1 MVCVL
6 SAAAFS
12 QAPKAKP
19 TPKKPVTKP
28 AASPTPA
35 ESEDEVFEKVR
46 NIAAP
51 AERAPALKEFLEK
64 FPESAHKVRAQELLV
79 SARAQEAEG
88 KIQAGDTPGGIA
100 LFELAVR
107 EAPSPLSDQLFH
119 GVMFL
124 IPNNLQYLGQNGNA
138 IKIADLI
145 EEKVGNN
152 FAQLLDL
159 AKFHLSVENASGA
172 QRAAEKATA
181 IDSGSAA
188 GYEILGQAY
197 RMNLKLEEAAAAY
210 EKGLQTNTRLL
221 STILYLADSKRAL
234 GKPEEALALY
244 KEALEREPDNTSARS
259 GMVLALL
266 NSGKRREAEVELQNA
281 LAANQKNFVLMAG
294 VAYWYAAHNEGDK
307 AVELARR
314 ALTVEPRFVWA
325 HIALARGLLLQK
337 QPVEAER
344 VMLQASQYGN
354 FPTISYERASAK
366 YAVGFFE
373 EAAIDLRRSF
383 SIKDGKLAVDLAGR
397 IPQSGDSFVDILAPE
412 RRASIYESLAAD
424 SPENAARLKTLL
436 VFDLKL
442 SDKDAADAD
451 IVAAADAF
459 VGEKDAMQSYRQLY
473 VANKLLQKKRLPE
486 KTLQYV
492 QSAVGGIDNS
502 VTLPNATLA
511 VLADELLEPRA
522 SALTRGTAV
531 DVPAIPKPV
540 LLSIMRGRVEELS
553 GWALFQQEKLDEAV
567 VRLRRAVSVLPEQ
580 STWWRS
586 TLWKLATI
594 LDATGKSDEAFEAY
608 SRSYLSGPPDTIK
621 YATLQGLCQRLYGGL
636 NGCEEKITLAAKGDP
651 SVKKGAGSLLK
662 AQPTPVPPVSEAPKP
677 VETSETI
684 KNTGGAAE
692 PSPSPTMEP
701 VSLKTSPNTSPN
713 TSSAPEV
720 VPPANTADTAAPQ
733 KTVTDESLKSEPVK
747 EAAKVTS
754 DEAKQETAPK
764 TEETAKNE
772 GAAKND
778 SESRKRT
785 VTSKTEPEAAKDGV
799 VYSNPN
805 AQVRVRSLSSENTSG
820 SSNTSGCQT
829 AVSPEKLI
837 LINNGGWGSVTIDLK
852 GDGKLEDI
860 KVTTENSEDLTLEL
874 QTGIGK
880 DIGRVL
886 YVVRSISTK
895 KGDFKVFVESPCG
908 EKKEVS
914 ITVR

>member
-6 SAAAFS
+6 PAAAFS

-19 TPKKPVTKP
+19 TPKKPPAKSVAKP
-28 AASPTPA
+28 TPSPTPA
-35 ESEDEVFEKVR
+35 ESEDEAFEKAR

-51 AERAPALKEFLEK
+51 AERGTALKEFLEK
-64 FPESAHKVRAQELLV
+64 FPESAHKIRAQELIV
-79 SARAQEAEG
+79 SARAQEAES
-88 KIQAGDTPGGIA
+88 KIQAGDTQGGVA

-152 FAQLLDL
+152 FTQLLDL

-181 IDSGSAA
+181 IDSSSAA

-221 STILYLADSKRAL
+221 STILYLADSQRAL

-244 KEALEREPDNTSARS
+244 KEALEREPANSSARS

-281 LAANQKNFVLMAG
+281 LDVDQKNFVLMAG

-307 AVELARR
+307 AVALARK
-314 ALTVEPRFVWA
+314 ALAVEPRFVWA

-354 FPTISYERASAK
+354 FPTVSYERASAK

-383 SIKDGKLAVDLAGR
+383 SIKDGKLEVNLAGR

-442 SDKDAADAD
+442 SDKEATDAD

-459 VGEKDAMQSYRQLY
+459 VGEKDPMQPYRQMY
-473 VANKLLQKKRLPE
+473 VANKLLQKRRLPE
-486 KTLQYV
+486 KTLEYV

-553 GWALFQQEKLDEAV
+553 GWALFQEEKLDEAL

-594 LDATGKSDEAFEAY
+594 LDSTGKSDEAFEAY
-608 SRSYLSGPPDTIK
+608 SRSYLSGPPDKIK
-621 YATLQGLCQRLYGGL
+621 LATLQGLCQRLYGGL
-636 NGCEEKITLAAKGDP
+636 EGCEEKITIAAKGDP
-651 SVKKGAGSLLK
+651 TVKKGTGSLLK
-662 AQPTPVPPVSEAPKP
+662 AQPTPVPDAPKP
-677 VETSETI
+677 PKTNETNDTI
-684 KNTGGAAE
+684 KSTGEAQAA
-692 PSPSPTMEP
+692 PSPTIEP
-701 VSLKTSPNTSPN
+701 VSLKTAPNTLG
-713 TSSAPEV
+713 TPEA
-720 VPPANTADTAAPQ
+720 VPPTGIAADTTPPQ
-733 KTVTDESLKSEPVK
+733 KTNTDESLKSEPVK
-747 EAAKVTS
+747 DAPKTS
-754 DEAKQETAPK
+754 GEEPKQETASTNP
-764 TEETAKNE
+764 ETPKNE
-772 GAAKND
+772 G
-778 SESRKRT
+778 ESRKRT
-785 VTSKTEPEAAKDGV
+785 VTPKTEPESGKDGV

-805 AQVRVRSLSSENTSG
+805 AQVRVRSLSTE
-820 SSNTSGCQT
+820 NTSGCQI
-829 AVSPEKLI
+829 AVSPEKII
-837 LINNGGWGSVTIDLK
+837 LINNGGWGSITIDLK

-860 KVTTENSEDLTLEL
+860 KVTTENSEDLAVEL
-874 QTGIGK
+874 QAGIGK
-880 DIGRVL
+880 DIGRAL

-895 KGDFKVFVESPCG
+895 KGDLKVFVESPCG
-908 EKKEVS
+908 EKKEVL

>member
-19 TPKKPVTKP
+19 TPKKPPVKP
-28 AASPTPA
+28 AAKPAPTPA
-35 ESEDEVFEKVR
+35 ESEDAVFEKAR

-51 AERAPALKEFLEK
+51 AERTAALKEFLNT
-64 FPESAHKVRAQELLV
+64 FPESAHKVRAQELIV

-88 KIQAGDTPGGIA
+88 KIQAGDTEGGVA

-172 QRAAEKATA
+172 QRAAEKAAA
-181 IDSGSAA
+181 IDPSSAA

-234 GKPEEALALY
+234 GKAEEALALY
-244 KEALEREPDNTSARS
+244 KEALERDPDNTSARS

-266 NSGKRREAEVELQNA
+266 NTGKRREAEIELQNA

-314 ALTVEPRFVWA
+314 ALTVEPRFVWS

-354 FPTISYERASAK
+354 FPTINYERASAK

-383 SIKDGKLAVDLAGR
+383 SIKDGKLEVNLAGR

-442 SDKDAADAD
+442 NDKDAADAD

-459 VGEKDAMQSYRQLY
+459 VGEKDPMQSYRQLY
-473 VANKLLQKKRLPE
+473 VANKLLQKKRLSE
-486 KTLQYV
+486 KTLVYI
-492 QSAVGGIDNS
+492 QSAVGGIDSS

-553 GWALFQQEKLDEAV
+553 GWALFQQEKLDEAL

-621 YATLQGLCQRLYGGL
+621 FATLQGLCQRLFNGL
-636 NGCEEKITLAAKGDP
+636 DGCEEKMTLAAKGDP

-662 AQPTPVPPVSEAPKP
+662 AQPTPVPPVSEAPKQA
-677 VETSETI
+677 ETSETI
-684 KNTGGAAE
+684 KNTGGTE
-692 PSPSPTMEP
+692 PTPPPTMEP
-701 VSLKTSPNTSPN
+701 VSLKTSPTSA
-713 TSSAPEV
+713 APEV
-720 VPPANTADTAAPQ
+720 VSATDKAADTASPQ
-733 KTVTDESLKSEPVK
+733 KTGTDESIKSEPVK
-747 EAAKVTS
+747 DPAKAVS
-754 DEAKQETAPK
+754 EEPKQETASK
-764 TEETAKNE
+764 TEETPKNE
-772 GAAKND
+772 GAPKN
-778 SESRKRT
+778 EGEGRKRT
-785 VTSKTEPEAAKDGV
+785 VTSKSEPEAAKDGV

-820 SSNTSGCQT
+820 SSENTSGCQI
-829 AVSPEKLI
+829 AVRPEKLI
-837 LINNGGWGSVTIDLK
+837 MINNGGWGSITTDLK

-908 EKKEVS
+908 EKKEVLV
-914 ITVR
+914 TVR